1 MSNFP
6 FDSKNYCNVPLED
19 FRLIMAQK
27 SAKNFERIYPM
38 HMTKE
43 QLEVY
48 RDFIAEN
55 IPASKL
61 SPIDFEMGNNNVK
74 DLLLYGV
81 TGEQVLYILDALE
94 FYAKHH
100 KKIVPTRIAKLMK
113 YDSEILQCEIIES
126 WRKGVEPVEHD
137 NLLDLFE

>member
-1 MSNFP
+1 VSNFP
-6 FDSKNYCNVPLED
+6 FDSRDYRDMPLGE
-19 FRLIMAQK
+19 FNSILAQK

-61 SPIDFEMGNNNVK
+61 SPIDFQMGNNNVK
-74 DLLLYGV
+74 DMLLYGI
-81 TGEQVLYILDALE
+81 TGDQVLYLLDALE

-100 KKIVPTRIAKLMK
+100 KKIVPTRIAKMMK
-113 YDSEILQCEIIES
+113 YDSERLHCEIIES

>member
-6 FDSKNYCNVPLED
+6 FDSRDYRDMPLGD
-19 FRLIMAQK
+19 FRLILAQK

-55 IPASKL
+55 IAASKL

-74 DLLLYGV
+74 ELLLYGV
-81 TGEQVLYILDALE
+81 TG
-94 FYAKHH
+94 
-100 KKIVPTRIAKLMK
+100 
-113 YDSEILQCEIIES
+113 
-126 WRKGVEPVEHD
+126 
-137 NLLDLFE
+137 